1 MEHRQKNGFAPQ
13 VRIGVHA
20 SGAIQ
25 VGRNF
30 RGMGVHEAARI
41 AAIAEGGQILASRE
55 TSAGGRYP
63 AGEPRSVTLKGITR
77 ADGRRR
83 GALAVGVLPAPPRD
97 P

>member
-1 MEHRQKNGFAPQ
+1 MPARSPFGNGFAPQ

-30 RGMGVHEAARI
+30 RGKGVHEAARI

-55 TSAGGRYP
+55 TSAGSRYP
-63 AGEPRSVTLKGITR
+63 TGEPRLVTLKGITEPMEVVEIVW
-77 ADGRRR
+77 G
-83 GALAVGVLPAPPRD
+83 
-97 P
+97 